1 MNLVQRRIIHDNRCE
16 VCKTEAEM
24 GIHALWNCGV
34 AWDVWAGCSM
44 RLQKCAGDQDDMLQ
58 LMEELIAQLCT
69 DELEQF
75 LVQAWFIWNQQNAL
89 LHGKQM
95 QAPKVLIK
103 RAQDFTE
110 EFKRANN

>member
-1 MNLVQRRIIHDNRCE
+1 
-16 VCKTEAEM
+16 
-24 GIHALWNCGV
+24 
-34 AWDVWAGCSM
+34 M

-103 RAQDFTE
+103 RAQDFKE

>member
-1 MNLVQRRIIHDNRCE
+1 
-16 VCKTEAEM
+16 
-24 GIHALWNCGV
+24 
-34 AWDVWAGCSM
+34 M

-75 LVQAWFIWNQQNAL
+75 LVQARFIWNQQNAL

>member
-16 VCKTEAEM
+16 VCKTEAET

-75 LVQAWFIWNQQNAL
+75 FSSSMVHLESTKCTVTWEANAS
-89 LHGKQM
+89 
-95 QAPKVLIK
+95 
-103 RAQDFTE
+103 T
-110 EFKRANN
+110 

>member
-1 MNLVQRRIIHDNRCE
+1 
-16 VCKTEAEM
+16 
-24 GIHALWNCGV
+24 
-34 AWDVWAGCSM
+34 M
-44 RLQKCAGDQDDMLQ
+44 RLQKCVGDQDDMLQ